1 MEGDDDYPVYMVY
14 TDEEGRKQL
23 VHDITFQGDSYGYT
37 VQLTIPY
44 MHSTFGLNKG
54 LHGSSLRHLTDEEWD
69 ALEDT
74 NLNYERDKTCH
85 PDLPLDLYRAGLVR
99 VRHHLYHAP
108 GALPF
113 PVEFD
118 D

>member
-1 MEGDDDYPVYMVY
+1 MVY
-14 TDEEGRKQL
+14 TDQEGREQL
-23 VHDITFQGDSYGYT
+23 VHGIIFKGDSYGYA
-37 VQLTIPY
+37 VEPTIPY
-44 MHSTFGLNKG
+44 MHNTFMLRGV
-54 LHGSSLRHLTDEEWD
+54 HGSSLRHLTDEEWD

-85 PDLPLDLYRAGLVR
+85 PDLPQDLHRAGLVR
-99 VRHHLYHAP
+99 VEHHIYHAP